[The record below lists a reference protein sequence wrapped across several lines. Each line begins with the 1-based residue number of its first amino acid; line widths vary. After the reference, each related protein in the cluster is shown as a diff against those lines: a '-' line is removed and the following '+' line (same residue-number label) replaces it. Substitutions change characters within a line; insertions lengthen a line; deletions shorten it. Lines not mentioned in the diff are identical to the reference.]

1 MAVTVRELAHRTAE
15 VLSRVQK
22 DRKCLLITAN
32 GRPVA
37 VLVPID
43 EEALLDRA
51 LAAFVPSDED
61 VIDDIVGGGT
71 RSLSEVVEELG
82 L

>member
-1 MAVTVRELAHRTAE
+1 MAVTVRELAHRTGE
-15 VLSRVQK
+15 VLARVQR
-22 DRKCLLITAN
+22 DRKRLLITAN

-43 EEALLDRA
+43 EDALLDRA
-51 LAAFVPSDED
+51 LEAFVPSDQEI
-61 VIDDIVGGGT
+61 IDDIVGGGT